1 MIKKTGSYVDQGG
14 YQAFIPASLAK
25 TVPSIKIEGELQEL
39 LEQATL
45 FLARLDGIGYTLP
58 NSDLFIAMYVRK
70 EALLSSQIEG
80 TQASLQH
87 VLAFERGAKIDNPDD
102 VEEVINYINALDY
115 GIEKLAD
122 FPMSLRLIKELH
134 GILLQGVRGKEQT
147 PGQFRTVQNWIGP
160 AGSSPKTATLV
171 PPPPQEALRAMQ
183 ELELYLHE
191 HAAVPHLVNCA
202 LIHYQ
207 FETIHP
213 FLDGNGRLGR
223 LLITFYLF
231 WKGILQKPLLYL
243 SYFFKNNRQEYY
255 DRLTM
260 VRTTGDYEQWIKFF
274 LKGVTQTSVAAIEDA
289 KQILQLREQHRQ
301 LLWVQNRS
309 SQSALVALE
318 NLFYMPVVSVKD
330 VQNMVGLT
338 YQAASNLVTHFENLG
353 ILKEVTGKKRDKRY
367 VYTAYVEI
375 LSEGTSSL

>member
-243 SYFFKNNRQEYY
+243 RKQYLHTEQI
-255 DRLTM
+255 
-260 VRTTGDYEQWIKFF
+260 RTIL
-274 LKGVTQTSVAAIEDA
+274 LKTVI
-289 KQILQLREQHRQ
+289 H
-301 LLWVQNRS
+301 
-309 SQSALVALE
+309 
-318 NLFYMPVVSVKD
+318 
-330 VQNMVGLT
+330 
-338 YQAASNLVTHFENLG
+338 
-353 ILKEVTGKKRDKRY
+353 
-367 VYTAYVEI
+367 
-375 LSEGTSSL
+375 

>member
-1 MIKKTGSYVDQGG
+1 MKKTGRYVDVGG
-14 YQAFIPASLAK
+14 FKAFIPASLSKIA
-25 TVPSIKIEGELQEL
+25 PSIKIEGELQEH

-45 FLARLDGIGYTLP
+45 FLARLDGLGYTLP

-87 VLAFERGAKIDNPDD
+87 VLAFERGAKLDNIND

-115 GIEKLAD
+115 GIEKLSD
-122 FPMSLRLIKELH
+122 MPMSLRLIKELH
-134 GILLQGVRGKEQT
+134 SILLRGVRGKQCT
-147 PGQFRTVQNWIGP
+147 PGEFRKVQNWIGP
-160 AGSSPKTATLV
+160 TNSTPKNATLV
-171 PPPPQEALRAMQ
+171 PPPPQEAKRAME
-183 ELELYLHE
+183 ELELYMHE
-191 HAAVPHLVNCA
+191 PVTVPHLVNCA

-243 SYFFKNNRQEYY
+243 SYYFKNNRQEYY

-260 VRTTGDYEQWIKFF
+260 VRTTGNYEQWIMFF
-274 LKGVTQTSVAAIEDA
+274 LKGVTQTSKAAIDDA
-289 KQILQLREQHRQ
+289 KKILELREQHRE
-301 LLWVQNRS
+301 LLWVKNRS

-318 NLFYMPVVSVKD
+318 NFFYMPVVSVKD
-330 VQNMVGLT
+330 VQNMVGVT
-338 YQAASNLVTHFENLG
+338 YQAASNLVNQFEKLG
-353 ILKEVTGKKRDKRY
+353 ILKESTGKKRDKRY

-375 LSEGTSSL
+375 LSEGTR

>member
-1 MIKKTGSYVDQGG
+1 M
-14 YQAFIPASLAK
+14 
-25 TVPSIKIEGELQEL
+25 
-39 LEQATL
+39 
-45 FLARLDGIGYTLP
+45 
-58 NSDLFIAMYVRK
+58 
-70 EALLSSQIEG
+70 
-80 TQASLQH
+80 
-87 VLAFERGAKIDNPDD
+87 
-102 VEEVINYINALDY
+102 
-115 GIEKLAD
+115 
-122 FPMSLRLIKELH
+122 
-134 GILLQGVRGKEQT
+134 
-147 PGQFRTVQNWIGP
+147 
-160 AGSSPKTATLV
+160 
-171 PPPPQEALRAMQ
+171 
-183 ELELYLHE
+183 
-191 HAAVPHLVNCA
+191 PHLINCA

-223 LLITFYLF
+223 LLVTFYLF

-243 SYFFKNNRQEYY
+243 SYYFKNNRQEYY

-260 VRTTGDYEQWIKFF
+260 VRTTGDYEQWVKFF

-289 KQILQLREQHRQ
+289 KRILQLREQHRQ

-338 YQAASNLVTHFENLG
+338 YQAAANLVHHFEQLG

-367 VYTAYVEI
+367 VYSAYVDI
-375 LSEGTSSL
+375 LSQGTTSL